1 MKSVYLDANMGA
13 KSADMRYCCTKIK
26 PNSRTMSDNV
36 IKFRKPK
43 PPPKAP
49 NPMLRKL
56 LVIAAVILVFAA
68 AWVYFQ
74 VTGAPAS

>member
-1 MKSVYLDANMGA
+1 
-13 KSADMRYCCTKIK
+13 
-26 PNSRTMSDNV
+26 MSDNV

-56 LVIAAVILVFAA
+56 VIIAAVIIVFAL
-68 AWVYFQ
+68 AWVYVQ
-74 VTGAPAS
+74 VTGVQPQ

>member
-1 MKSVYLDANMGA
+1 
-13 KSADMRYCCTKIK
+13 
-26 PNSRTMSDNV
+26 MSDNV

-56 LVIAAVILVFAA
+56 MIIAVVILVFAA
-68 AWVYFQ
+68 AWAYFQ
-74 VTGAPAS
+74 VTGRPAP